1 MGKLNIDYFQKM
13 IDDFIINK
21 NGFGENN

>member
-1 MGKLNIDYFQKM
+1 MGKLNIDYSQKM